1 MTSNGNYAILH
12 LACGRGGT
20 GRRVRLRGVWETV
33 WVQVPSTAPTEKTIL
48 LSSFFHFLSKML
60 RRCRSV
66 GAYVRCARATQMQ
79 ALDYPSLAVDR
90 TKKMTCTF
98 IVQVFFFCKG
108 VRDLNGTLR
117 KQHSALFLVPGVS
130 TALAAQKKAYETPA
144 PVGLRS
150 KSHRPHQQKRRYCYR
165 LFFSFYRVLSF
176 LFFDIMF
183 YFVLLSSTFHGI
195 NSYISFKFLLQK
207 CLECVLPHL

>member
-48 LSSFFHFLSKML
+48 LSSFFHFLPKMM

-66 GAYVRCARATQMQ
+66 GAHVRYARATQMQ

-90 TKKMTCTF
+90 TKKNDLYIHCASL
-98 IVQVFFFCKG
+98 FFCKG

-117 KQHSALFLVPGVS
+117 KQHGALFLVPGVIA

-150 KSHRPHQQKRRYCYR
+150 KSHRPHQQKRR
-165 LFFSFYRVLSF
+165 
-176 LFFDIMF
+176 
-183 YFVLLSSTFHGI
+183 
-195 NSYISFKFLLQK
+195 
-207 CLECVLPHL
+207 

>member
-33 WVQVPSTAPTEKTIL
+33 WVQVPSTAPTEKTIS
-48 LSSFFHFLSKML
+48 LSSFFHFLPKMM

-66 GAYVRCARATQMQ
+66 GAHVRFARATQIQ
-79 ALDYPSLAVDR
+79 VLDCPSLAVDR

-98 IVQVFFFCKG
+98 IVQVFFLQGSKG
-108 VRDLNGTLR
+108 LERDVKKTAQCAVFSPRRDSNR
-117 KQHSALFLVPGVS
+117 VS
-130 TALAAQKKAYETPA
+130 GAKKGAKPPA

-150 KSHRPHQQKRRYCYR
+150 KSHRPHQQKRR
-165 LFFSFYRVLSF
+165 
-176 LFFDIMF
+176 
-183 YFVLLSSTFHGI
+183 
-195 NSYISFKFLLQK
+195 
-207 CLECVLPHL
+207 

>member
-33 WVQVPSTAPTEKTIL
+33 WVQVPSTAPTEKTIV

-66 GAYVRCARATQMQ
+66 GAHVRCAWATQMQ
-79 ALDYPSLAVDR
+79 TLDCPSLAVDR
-90 TKKMTCTF
+90 TKKMTCTL
-98 IVQVFFFCKG
+98 IVQVFFCKG

-117 KQHSALFLVPGVS
+117 KQHGALFLVPGVS
-130 TALAAQKKAYETPA
+130 TALAAQKKSVRNACARRVAEQVPSTA
-144 PVGLRS
+144 PTEKTIMLS
-150 KSHRPHQQKRRYCYR
+150 S
-165 LFFSFYRVLSF
+165 FFHFQF
-176 LFFDIMF
+176 LFFKKLE
-183 YFVLLSSTFHGI
+183 V
-195 NSYISFKFLLQK
+195 FLK
-207 CLECVLPHL
+207 IC

>member
-33 WVQVPSTAPTEKTIL
+33 WVQVPSTAPTKNDLHIHCVSL
-48 LSSFFHFLSKML
+48 FFCKGVRDLNGTLRKQHSALFLVPGVIATALAAQIKAYETPAPVGLRSKSH
-60 RRCRSV
+60 RPH
-66 GAYVRCARATQMQ
+66 QQ
-79 ALDYPSLAVDR
+79 
-90 TKKMTCTF
+90 KMTCTF

-117 KQHSALFLVPGVS
+117 KQHSALFLVPGVIA
-130 TALAAQKKAYETPA
+130 TALAAQKKAFKTPA

-150 KSHRPHQQKRRYCYR
+150 KSHRPHQHKRR
-165 LFFSFYRVLSF
+165 
-176 LFFDIMF
+176 
-183 YFVLLSSTFHGI
+183 
-195 NSYISFKFLLQK
+195 
-207 CLECVLPHL
+207 